1 MKTFDS
7 RKALPFGALVLAFT
21 LVIQAVAPTEVA
33 AVKDLVMTPGE
44 DSVEAQITTTAQAKY
59 TYFELTGPRRL
70 VMDFRDVQNELAFK
84 EKQVSVAGVERIR
97 AGMFQDKDRNAT
109 RIVFDLNEAASYR
122 VLDDKSG
129 LLRIV
134 FAQNNPVT
142 TTPLAP
148 FLAEVPVEP
157 VLIAETQMPTSLAA
171 PVVVPVTAQLAVQSP
186 AMPRFNLQSLS
197 LAAPGI
203 TIPPVGSPL
212 SLASVAP
219 ALLPQIQ
226 VVPPLVPGTTITG
239 PPQATQY
246 SGEIVSF
253 DVRDLDLKDFFR
265 LISETSGL
273 NIILDPNVSGTLPML
288 HLTDVPWDQA
298 LDVVLKQNQL
308 GGQLQGN
315 VLRIATN
322 ATLLAEENARRAQ
335 LEAREALTET
345 VTHTFILN
353 YTKAD
358 VVSATLTKSL
368 TKRGQIIADARK
380 NALIV
385 SDVPDQFTRID
396 QLVKFLDTPAQ
407 QVEIEARLL
416 SANKAFSR
424 DLGTQLGMLIGNKN
438 IIAGASG
445 GLSPLTR
452 PGGSPVPLLTN
463 FPAAATSGIG
473 FLLQPGSNV
482 FLDAI
487 LTAAEANGK
496 AKLISAP
503 RITTQN
509 NQPATVSQGTQ
520 IPVQTNVNNTVSVT
534 FINFS
539 LNLSVTPQIT
549 EAGTILLTVVVENS
563 VPDFAKSVNNIP
575 SVATQQAKTMIL
587 IPDGG
592 TAVIGGI
599 YVDSDAVNV
608 RQVPGLG
615 SLPVIGHMFKETAT
629 VKNTSELL
637 FFVTPKIK
645 SMDQI
650 TVSQPDVK

>member
-1 MKTFDS
+1 MRMFDS
-7 RKALPFGALVLAFT
+7 RKALPFGVLVLAFT
-21 LVIQAVAPTEVA
+21 FVIQAVAPTGSP
-33 AVKDLVMTPGE
+33 AVKELVMTPGE
-44 DSVEAQITTTAQAKY
+44 NSVEAQITTTAPAKY

-70 VMDFRDVQNELAFK
+70 VMDFHDVQNDLAFK
-84 EKQVSVAGVERIR
+84 EKQVFVAGVERIR
-97 AGMFQDKDRNAT
+97 AGMFQDKDRSAT
-109 RIVFDLNEAASYR
+109 RIVFDLDDAARYR
-122 VLDDKSG
+122 ILDDKSG

-134 FAQNNPVT
+134 FAQNNPANS
-142 TTPLAP
+142 PLNPVADDTSKTVL
-148 FLAEVPVEP
+148 LAEAQIPSSLSAPIIVP
-157 VLIAETQMPTSLAA
+157 ALA
-171 PVVVPVTAQLAVQSP
+171 QSEIQTP
-186 AMPRFNLQSLS
+186 AMPKFNLQSLALS
-197 LAAPGI
+197 IPGI
-203 TIPPVGSPL
+203 TVPPAGSPL
-212 SLASVAP
+212 SLAAAAP
-219 ALLPQIQ
+219 LGMPQIQ

-322 ATLLAEENARRAQ
+322 ATLQSEEAGRRA
-335 LEAREALTET
+335 LADAREAATET
-345 VTHTFILN
+345 VTHTYILN

-358 VVSATLTKSL
+358 TVSATLTKSL
-368 TKRGQIIADARK
+368 SKRGEIVHDVRK
-380 NALIV
+380 NALIIT
-385 SDVPDQFTRID
+385 DIPGQFTRID

-424 DLGTQLGMLIGNKN
+424 DLGTQLGLLVGNKN
-438 IIAGASG
+438 IVVGASG
-445 GLSPLTR
+445 ANSPVSR
-452 PGGSPVPLLTN
+452 PGAGPIPLLTN
-463 FPAAATSGIG
+463 FPAAATSGIAA
-473 FLLQPGSNV
+473 LLQPGSNV

-503 RITTQN
+503 KITTQN

-539 LNLSVTPQIT
+539 LNLTVTPQIT

-599 YVDSDAVNV
+599 YVDSDSVNV

-637 FFVTPKIK
+637 FFVTPKVK